1 MGEFTYAIF
10 LFFSV
15 FKIKKKKFSLSGAIL
30 GHWGQNDQEYHFIF
44 FILAQGCN
52 KKNKKYKVYL
62 ILFFVSIS

>member
-1 MGEFTYAIF
+1 MQYFCFSQSLKLKRKSFHF
-10 LFFSV
+10 LEPFWDTEDRM
-15 FKIKKKKFSLSGAIL
+15 IRNIIL
-30 GHWGQNDQEYHFIF
+30 FF